1 MIKLREALKLPKD
14 ALKELKS
21 TIAKN
26 AKDSPLNAYIIDE
39 SSLDLGDFGES
50 SDLDSSDS
58 SKSSANA
65 IPILIKDN
73 INVKGWEITCGS
85 AILKG
90 YKSPYNA
97 TAIEN
102 LLKNHCVPFGRANMD
117 EFAMGST
124 TESSVYGATKNP
136 RDLSRTPGGSSG
148 GSAAAVAG
156 GIAVA
161 ALGSDTGGSIRQPA
175 GYCGCV
181 GLKPTY
187 GAVSRY
193 GLVAY
198 SSSLDIIGPITQDVR
213 DCALLFD
220 FIKGSDKLDS
230 TSRAE
235 IDSQSATFESLN
247 ENRKFKIGIL
257 KLKDANSEICKAYDD
272 LVRLLDSQGHEI
284 KEVAMIDL
292 NYHISS
298 YYITSMAE
306 ASANLARFD
315 GVRYGN
321 RAQDS
326 ANLKELYEK
335 TRTQGFGD
343 EVKRRILIG
352 NFVLSS
358 GYYDAYYL
366 KAQRVRDL
374 IAFQY
379 SEIFKNVDV
388 ILSPIAPN
396 VAPKLGE
403 KLSPLEMYLSDIY
416 TIGANLAGIPA
427 ICVPIAKNSQ
437 NLPIGIQILGNH
449 FAEQNLLDLALFI
462 ESKCGRFCE

>member
-1 MIKLREALKLPKD
+1 MIKLREALKLPQDK
-14 ALKELKS
+14 LNELKA

-26 AKDSPLNAYIIDE
+26 AKDSQLNAYIIDE
-39 SSLDLGDFGES
+39 NSLIES
-50 SDLDSSDS
+50 SDSQSGV
-58 SKSSANA
+58 
-65 IPILIKDN
+65 PILIKDN

-90 YKSPYNA
+90 YIAPYNA

-102 LLKNHCVPFGRANMD
+102 LKKHNFVPFGRANMD

-156 GIAVA
+156 GIAIA

-213 DCALLFD
+213 DCAILFD
-220 FIKGSDKLDS
+220 AIKGSDKMDS
-230 TSRAE
+230 TSRVE
-235 IDSQSATFESLN
+235 IDAQGLIFDALDEK
-247 ENRKFKIGIL
+247 RKFKIGIL
-257 KLKDANSEICKAYDD
+257 KDALKDANSEICKAYDD
-272 LVRLLDSQGHEI
+272 LANALSAQGHSI
-284 KEVAMIDL
+284 KEVKMIDL

-321 RAQDS
+321 RAPSAMEGS
-326 ANLKELYEK
+326 ANLKDLYIK
-335 TRTQGFGD
+335 TRTEGFGD

-366 KAQRVRDL
+366 KAQKVRDL

-379 SEIFKNVDV
+379 SEIFKEVDM

-427 ICVPIAKNSQ
+427 ICVPIAKNKD
-437 NLPIGIQILGNH
+437 NLPIGVQILGNH
-449 FAEQNLLDLALFI
+449 FREKDLLDLALSI
-462 ESKCGRFCE
+462 ESKCAVEF

>member
-1 MIKLREALKLPKD
+1 MIKLREALKLPQDK
-14 ALKELKS
+14 LLELKS
-21 TIAKN
+21 EIAKN
-26 AKDSPLNAYIIDE
+26 AKDSQLNAYIIDE
-39 SSLDLGDFGES
+39 NSLRDSGDSGES
-50 SDLDSSDS
+50 SESTSGV
-58 SKSSANA
+58 
-65 IPILIKDN
+65 PILIKDN

-90 YKSPYNA
+90 YISPYNA

-102 LLKNHCVPFGRANMD
+102 LKKHNFTPFGRANMD

-156 GIAVA
+156 GIAIA

-220 FIKGSDKLDS
+220 AIKGSDKMDS
-230 TSRAE
+230 TSRVE
-235 IDSQSATFESLN
+235 IDAQGAIFDALDEK
-247 ENRKFKIGIL
+247 RKFKIGIL
-257 KLKDANSEICKAYDD
+257 KDALKDANSEICKAYDD
-272 LVRLLDSQGHEI
+272 LVSALSAQGHSI

-321 RAQDS
+321 RAQNC
-326 ANLKELYEK
+326 ANLKDLYVK
-335 TRTQGFGD
+335 TRTEGFGD

-366 KAQRVRDL
+366 KAQKVRDL

-379 SEIFKNVDV
+379 SEIFKEVDV

-427 ICVPIAKNSQ
+427 ICVPIAKNKD

-449 FAEQNLLDLALFI
+449 FREKDLLDLALSI
-462 ESKCGRFCE
+462 ESQCAVEF

>member
-1 MIKLREALKLPKD
+1 MLKLREALKLD
-14 ALKELKS
+14 ESALKDLKS

-26 AKDSPLNAYIIDE
+26 AKDSPLNAYINDTNA
-39 SSLDLGDFGES
+39 
-50 SDLDSSDS
+50 LDSTP
-58 SKSSANA
+58 NGV
-65 IPILIKDN
+65 PILIKDN
-73 INVKGWEITCGS
+73 ISVKGWEITCGS

-90 YKSPYNA
+90 YIAPYNA
-97 TAIEN
+97 TAIQN
-102 LLKNHCVPFGRANMD
+102 LQKHGFTPFGRANMD

-124 TESSVYGATKNP
+124 TESSIYGATKNP

-156 GIAVA
+156 GIAIA

-198 SSSLDIIGPITQDVR
+198 SSSLDVIGPITQDVR

-220 FIKGSDKLDS
+220 AIKGSDKMDS
-230 TSRAE
+230 TSRAD
-235 IDSQSATFESLN
+235 IDTQGATFSALN
-247 ENRKFKIGIL
+247 ENRKFTIGIL
-257 KLKDANSEICKAYDD
+257 DLKDANSEICEAYQT
-272 LVRLLDSQGHEI
+272 LCGALKSQGHTI
-284 KEVAMIDL
+284 KKVEMLDL

-298 YYITSMAE
+298 YYITCMAE

-321 RAQDS
+321 RAES
-326 ANLKELYEK
+326 CANLKDLYTK

-366 KAQRVRDL
+366 KAQKVRDL

-379 SEIFKNVDV
+379 AEIFKEVDV

-403 KLSPLEMYLSDIY
+403 KLSPIEMYLSDIY

-427 ICVPIAKNSQ
+427 ICLPIAKNSD

-449 FAEQNLLDLALFI
+449 FREQDLLDLALGI
-462 ESKCGRFCE
+462 EAQCGVLEATK

>member
-1 MIKLREALKLPKD
+1 MIKLREALKLPQDK
-14 ALKELKS
+14 LNELKA

-26 AKDSPLNAYIIDE
+26 AKDSQLNAYIIDKN
-39 SSLDLGDFGES
+39 SLSDSGES
-50 SDLDSSDS
+50 SESTSGV
-58 SKSSANA
+58 
-65 IPILIKDN
+65 PILIKDN

-90 YKSPYNA
+90 YIAPYNA

-102 LLKNHCVPFGRANMD
+102 LKKHNFAPFGRANMD

-156 GIAVA
+156 GIAIA

-213 DCALLFD
+213 DCAILFD
-220 FIKGSDKLDS
+220 AIKGSDKMDS
-230 TSRAE
+230 TSRVE
-235 IDSQSATFESLN
+235 IDAQGTTFSALDEK
-247 ENRKFKIGIL
+247 RKFKIGIL
-257 KLKDANSEICKAYDD
+257 KDALKDADSEICKAYDD
-272 LVRLLDSQGHEI
+272 LASALSAQGHSI
-284 KEVAMIDL
+284 KEVKMIDL

-315 GVRYGN
+315 GIRYGN
-321 RAQDS
+321 RAENC
-326 ANLKELYEK
+326 ANLKDLYIK
-335 TRTQGFGD
+335 TRTEGFGD

-366 KAQRVRDL
+366 KAQKVRDL

-379 SEIFKNVDV
+379 SEIFKEVDM

-403 KLSPLEMYLSDIY
+403 KLSPLEMYLIDIY

-427 ICVPIAKNSQ
+427 ICVPIAKNKD
-437 NLPIGIQILGNH
+437 NLPIGVQILANH
-449 FAEQNLLDLALFI
+449 FEEQKLLDLALSI
-462 ESKCGRFCE
+462 ESKCAVEF

>member
-14 ALKELKS
+14 KLLELKS

-39 SSLDLGDFGES
+39 NSLSEVGESSDSSDFGES
-50 SDLDSSDS
+50 NDSQSGV
-58 SKSSANA
+58 
-65 IPILIKDN
+65 PILIKDN

-90 YKSPYNA
+90 YISPYNA

-102 LLKNHCVPFGRANMD
+102 LKKHNLTPFGRANMD

-124 TESSVYGATKNP
+124 TESSIYGATKNP
-136 RDLSRTPGGSSG
+136 RDLTRTPGGSSG

-156 GIAVA
+156 GIAIA

-220 FIKGSDKLDS
+220 AIKGSDKMDS
-230 TSRAE
+230 TSHIE
-235 IDSQSATFESLN
+235 INTQGATFDALN
-247 ENRKFKIGIL
+247 EKRKFKIGIL
-257 KLKDANSEICKAYDD
+257 KDALKDANSEICKAYED
-272 LVRLLDSQGHEI
+272 LANALSTQGHSI

-315 GVRYGN
+315 GIRYGN
-321 RAQDS
+321 RAKSS
-326 ANLKELYEK
+326 ANLKDLYVK
-335 TRTQGFGD
+335 TRTDGFGD

-366 KAQRVRDL
+366 KAQKVRDL

-379 SEIFKNVDV
+379 SEIFKEVDV

-427 ICVPIAKNSQ
+427 ICVPIAKNKD

-449 FAEQNLLDLALFI
+449 FREQDLLDLALSVEAQCSVEF
-462 ESKCGRFCE
+462 

>member
-1 MIKLREALKLPKD
+1 MIKLREALKLPQDK
-14 ALKELKS
+14 LLELKS
-21 TIAKN
+21 EIAKN

-39 SSLDLGDFGES
+39 NSLSDSGDSSESGES
-50 SDLDSSDS
+50 TSGV
-58 SKSSANA
+58 
-65 IPILIKDN
+65 PILIKDN

-90 YKSPYNA
+90 YISPYNA

-102 LLKNHCVPFGRANMD
+102 LKKHNFTPFGRANMD

-156 GIAVA
+156 GIAIA

-220 FIKGSDKLDS
+220 AIKGSDKMDS
-230 TSRAE
+230 TSRVE
-235 IDSQSATFESLN
+235 IDTQGAIFDALDEK
-247 ENRKFKIGIL
+247 RKFKIGIL
-257 KLKDANSEICKAYDD
+257 KDALKDANSEICKAYDS
-272 LVRLLDSQGHEI
+272 LANALSAQGHSI

-321 RAQDS
+321 RANSS
-326 ANLKELYEK
+326 ANLKDLYVK
-335 TRTQGFGD
+335 TRTEGFGD

-366 KAQRVRDL
+366 KAQKVRDL

-379 SEIFKNVDV
+379 SEIFKEVDV

-427 ICVPIAKNSQ
+427 ICVPIAKNKD

-449 FAEQNLLDLALFI
+449 FREKDLLDLALSV
-462 ESKCGRFCE
+462 ESQCAVEF

>member
-1 MIKLREALKLPKD
+1 MLKLREALKLD
-14 ALKELKS
+14 ESALKDLKS

-26 AKDSPLNAYIIDE
+26 AKDSPLNAYINDTNA
-39 SSLDLGDFGES
+39 
-50 SDLDSSDS
+50 LDSTP
-58 SKSSANA
+58 NGV
-65 IPILIKDN
+65 PILIKDN
-73 INVKGWEITCGS
+73 ISVKGWEITCGS

-90 YKSPYNA
+90 YIAPYNA
-97 TAIEN
+97 TAIQN
-102 LLKNHCVPFGRANMD
+102 LQKHGFTPFGRANMD

-124 TESSVYGATKNP
+124 TESSIYGATKNP

-156 GIAVA
+156 GIAIA

-198 SSSLDIIGPITQDVR
+198 SSSLDVIGPITQDVR

-220 FIKGSDKLDS
+220 AIKGSDKMDS
-230 TSRAE
+230 TSRAD
-235 IDSQSATFESLN
+235 IDTQGATFSALN
-247 ENRKFKIGIL
+247 ENRKFTIGIL
-257 KLKDANSEICKAYDD
+257 DLKDANSEICEAYQTLCDA
-272 LVRLLDSQGHEI
+272 LKSQGHTI
-284 KEVAMIDL
+284 KKVEMLDL

-298 YYITSMAE
+298 YYITCMAE

-321 RAQDS
+321 RAES
-326 ANLKELYEK
+326 CANLKDLYTK

-366 KAQRVRDL
+366 KAQKVRDL

-379 SEIFKNVDV
+379 AEIFKEVDV

-403 KLSPLEMYLSDIY
+403 KLSPIEMYLSDIY

-427 ICVPIAKNSQ
+427 ICLPIAKNSD

-449 FAEQNLLDLALFI
+449 FREQDLLDLALGI
-462 ESKCGRFCE
+462 EAQCGVLEATK

>member
-1 MIKLREALKLPKD
+1 MIKLREALKLPQDK
-14 ALKELKS
+14 LLELKS
-21 TIAKN
+21 EIAKN

-39 SSLDLGDFGES
+39 NSL
-50 SDLDSSDS
+50 SDSGDSSES
-58 SKSSANA
+58 TSGV
-65 IPILIKDN
+65 PILIKDN

-90 YKSPYNA
+90 YISPYNA

-102 LLKNHCVPFGRANMD
+102 LKKHNFTPFGRANMD

-156 GIAVA
+156 GIAIA

-220 FIKGSDKLDS
+220 AIKGSDKMDS
-230 TSRAE
+230 TSRTE
-235 IDSQSATFESLN
+235 IDAQGAIFDALDEK
-247 ENRKFKIGIL
+247 RKFKIGIL
-257 KLKDANSEICKAYDD
+257 KDALKDANIEICKAYDD
-272 LVRLLDSQGHEI
+272 LANALSAQGHSI

-321 RAQDS
+321 RAES
-326 ANLKELYEK
+326 CANLKDLYVK
-335 TRTQGFGD
+335 TRTEGFGD

-366 KAQRVRDL
+366 KAQKVRNL

-379 SEIFKNVDV
+379 SEIFKEVDV

-427 ICVPIAKNSQ
+427 ICVPIAKNKD

-449 FAEQNLLDLALFI
+449 FREKDLLDLALSI
-462 ESKCGRFCE
+462 ETQCEVEF

>member
-1 MIKLREALKLPKD
+1 MITLQDALKLSD
-14 ALKELKS
+14 DEIAELKIS
-21 TIAKN
+21 LIKK
-26 AKDSPLNAYIIDE
+26 AKDSALNAYIIDE
-39 SSLDLGDFGES
+39 NSLDSTQGGV
-50 SDLDSSDS
+50 
-58 SKSSANA
+58 
-65 IPILIKDN
+65 PILIKDN

-85 AILKG
+85 RILQG
-90 YKSPYNA
+90 YISPYDA
-97 TAIEN
+97 TAISN
-102 LLKNHCVPFGRANMD
+102 LKKHNLSPFGRANMD

-124 TESSVYGATKNP
+124 TESSCYGATKNP
-136 RDLSRTPGGSSG
+136 RDTSRTAGGSSG

-156 GIAVA
+156 GIAIA

-198 SSSLDIIGPITQDVR
+198 SSSLDVIGPITQNVR

-220 FIKGSDKLDS
+220 YIKGSDSLDS
-230 TSRAE
+230 TSGVQ
-235 IDSQSATFESLN
+235 IDTQGSTFEALN
-247 ENRKFKIGIL
+247 EKRKFKIGIL
-257 KLKDANSEICKAYDD
+257 KKALKDANSEIAATYES
-272 LVRLLDSQGHEI
+272 LVSTLANQGHSI
-284 KEVAMIDL
+284 KEVEMLDL

-321 RAQDS
+321 RAKDCI
-326 ANLKELYEK
+326 NLKDLYVK

-366 KAQRVRDL
+366 KAQAVREL

-379 SEIFKNVDV
+379 SEIFKEVDV

-403 KLSPLEMYLSDIY
+403 RLSPLEMYLSDIY
-416 TIGANLAGIPA
+416 TIGANLAKIPA
-427 ICVPIAKNSQ
+427 ICIPVAKNSE
-437 NLPIGIQILGNH
+437 NLPIGIQIIGNH
-449 FAEQNLLDLALFI
+449 FREQDLLDLALSV
-462 ESKCGRFCE
+462 ESSGFGI